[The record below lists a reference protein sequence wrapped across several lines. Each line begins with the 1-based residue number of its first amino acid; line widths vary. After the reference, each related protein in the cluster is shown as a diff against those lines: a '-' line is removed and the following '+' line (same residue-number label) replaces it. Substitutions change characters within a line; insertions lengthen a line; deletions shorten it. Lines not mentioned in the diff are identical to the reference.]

1 MREKGVSPPKG
12 FYHFLID
19 KFLRYIEG
27 FTKGKWSKE
36 IKIAK
41 KLFNSYPDARFW
53 NQLELEFK
61 LNSLA
66 WFLTKDGLKFLYKQQ
81 SLFRLALP
89 EKKEYTLGDKILGPK
104 GKTPRKPKTIIDFI
118 DNNEEE
124 NED

>member
-19 KFLRYIEG
+19 KFLRNIEG

-41 KLFNSYPDARFW
+41 KLFNSYPDACFW

-66 WFLTKDGLKFLYKQQ
+66 WFL
-81 SLFRLALP
+81 S
-89 EKKEYTLGDKILGPK
+89 KEGKYTLAIRGKMMKYSPPKIK
-104 GKTPRKPKTIIDFI
+104 KYNIQKRKIGKSKYVTKPTSRKTLIEIL
-118 DNNEEE
+118 NESKK
-124 NED
+124 N